1 MNKTK
6 IAASLLLML
15 AAWAAAD
22 RQLVLLALALW
33 AGSIYFLFA
42 SDRESERSKSM
53 RRSRRIKK

>member
-6 IAASLLLML
+6 VAASLLLML

-22 RQLVLLALALW
+22 HQRILLALALW
-33 AGSIYFLFA
+33 AGSLYFLFTC
-42 SDRESERSKSM
+42 DRESERSKSM